1 MRRPTS
7 PAESTDYRQRRG
19 FRGEQQVRRWL
30 ESQGWCIE
38 AHRYRVGREEID
50 LVARRRELV
59 AFIEVKTRR
68 SVAHGSPME
77 AVHWKKRR
85 AIGRVA
91 AVWALRFGRWG
102 DTYRFDVA
110 EVFEAADG
118 GLAVN
123 HVAAAWRLLGG
134 HGMAG
139 IQVLTMWPK
148 RRHKDTIDFGYCSVI
163 HWL

>member
-1 MRRPTS
+1 MGPMRRHAAPAQS
-7 PAESTDYRQRRG
+7 PDYRQRRG
-19 FRGEQQVRRWL
+19 YRGEDLVRRWL
-30 ESQGWCIE
+30 ESQGWFIE

-50 LVARRRELV
+50 LVARRREIV

-68 SVAHGSPME
+68 SLAHGSPME

-110 EVFEAADG
+110 EVFDAPDG
-118 GLAVN
+118 VMEVN
-123 HVAAAWRLLGG
+123 HVADAWRL
-134 HGMAG
+134 
-139 IQVLTMWPK
+139 
-148 RRHKDTIDFGYCSVI
+148 
-163 HWL
+163 

>member
-1 MRRPTS
+1 MDTHRL
-7 PAESTDYRQRRG
+7 G
-19 FRGEQQVRRWL
+19 VRFEDADARWL
-30 ESQGWCIE
+30 EARGWRVIE
-38 AHRYRVGREEID
+38 RNVRFHRKEID

-68 SVAHGSPME
+68 SLAHGSPME

-110 EVFEAADG
+110 EV
-118 GLAVN
+118 L
-123 HVAAAWRLLGG
+123 
-134 HGMAG
+134 
-139 IQVLTMWPK
+139 
-148 RRHKDTIDFGYCSVI
+148 
-163 HWL
+163 

>member
-30 ESQGWCIE
+30 EAQGWCIE

-110 EVFEAADG
+110 EVFEGADG
-118 GLAVN
+118 SLEVN
-123 HVAAAWRLLGG
+123 HVADAWRL
-134 HGMAG
+134 
-139 IQVLTMWPK
+139 
-148 RRHKDTIDFGYCSVI
+148 
-163 HWL
+163 

>member
-1 MRRPTS
+1 LAAYLAHAGTIMVSMRRPAS
-7 PAESTDYRQRRG
+7 PAESPDYRQRRG
-19 FRGEQQVRRWL
+19 FRGEQLVLRWL
-30 ESQGWCIE
+30 ESQGWSIE

-68 SVAHGSPME
+68 SLAHGSPME

-110 EVFEAADG
+110 EGLEGAG
-118 GLAVN
+118 GSMEVN
-123 HVAAAWRLLGG
+123 HVADAWRL
-134 HGMAG
+134 
-139 IQVLTMWPK
+139 
-148 RRHKDTIDFGYCSVI
+148 
-163 HWL
+163 

>member
-1 MRRPTS
+1 MVSMRRPAS
-7 PAESTDYRQRRG
+7 PAESPDYRQRRG
-19 FRGEQQVRRWL
+19 FRGEQLVLRWL
-30 ESQGWCIE
+30 ESQGWSIE

-68 SVAHGSPME
+68 SLAHGSPME
-77 AVHWKKRR
+77 AVHWRKRR

-110 EVFEAADG
+110 EVLEGAG
-118 GLAVN
+118 GSMEVN
-123 HVAAAWRLLGG
+123 HVADAWRL
-134 HGMAG
+134 
-139 IQVLTMWPK
+139 
-148 RRHKDTIDFGYCSVI
+148 
-163 HWL
+163 

>member
-1 MRRPTS
+1 MVSMRRPAS
-7 PAESTDYRQRRG
+7 PAESPDYRQRRG
-19 FRGEQQVRRWL
+19 FRGEQVVLRWL
-30 ESQGWCIE
+30 ESQGWSIE

-68 SVAHGSPME
+68 SLARGSPME

-110 EVFEAADG
+110 EVLEGAG
-118 GLAVN
+118 GSMEVN
-123 HVAAAWRLLGG
+123 HVADAWRL
-134 HGMAG
+134 
-139 IQVLTMWPK
+139 
-148 RRHKDTIDFGYCSVI
+148 
-163 HWL
+163 